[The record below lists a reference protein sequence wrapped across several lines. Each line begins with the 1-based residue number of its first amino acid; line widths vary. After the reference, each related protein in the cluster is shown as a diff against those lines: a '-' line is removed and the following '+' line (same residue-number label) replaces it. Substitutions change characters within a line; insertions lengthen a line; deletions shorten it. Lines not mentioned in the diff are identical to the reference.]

1 LVIDLQLAFFIVKQ
15 MIGFKTHTR
24 QSLRIIYLSLAVLC
38 LVSPTYPQHLFFD
51 ETQADSLLHLANSH
65 FKNKEYRE
73 AAKLYHQYQI
83 LRDSLQHVAVNQK
96 PDSLRAGYSTR
107 EMHETEH
114 LFGSVGL
121 NDERWQMFTVISLS
135 VLFIFVMGRYINA
148 ENKRKRTLMSQL
160 GRLESTALKAQMN
173 PHFIF
178 NSLNSIQSLIAN
190 DHQSEAMLYVSKF
203 SKLLRS
209 VMENSS
215 KNLITLQN
223 ELQNLKVYI
232 ELEFLR
238 LNFNLNYSIDVD
250 PALSVENEWVPPLI
264 IQPIVENSLWHGL
277 NRKDGSREL
286 AIRVEAE
293 GKFLKFAISDN
304 GIGRQAARN
313 VQTKSST
320 GIGLSATERRISLV
334 NESSGSDN
342 LLIEDITGPRGEPL
356 GTKVIFKVRRVA

>member
-1 LVIDLQLAFFIVKQ
+1 LVIDLQLASFIVKQ

-38 LVSPTYPQHLFFD
+38 PVSPTYPQHPFSG
-51 ETQADSLLHLANSH
+51 ETQADSLLHIANSY
-65 FKNKEYRE
+65 FKNEEYRE
-73 AAKLYHQYQI
+73 AAILYHRYHI
-83 LRDSLQHVAVNQK
+83 LRDSLQQVAVNLDPL
-96 PDSLRAGYSTR
+96 PDSLRASR
-107 EMHETEH
+107 EMQTTEQF
-114 LFGSVGL
+114 FGSVAL
-121 NDERWQMFTVISLS
+121 NDQRWQMFTVISLS
-135 VLFIFVMGRYINA
+135 VLFILVLGRYINA

-190 DHQSEAMLYVSKF
+190 DHQSDAMLYVSKF

-223 ELQNLKVYI
+223 ELQNLKFYI

-250 PALSVENEWVPPLI
+250 PAISADSEWVPPLI

-277 NRKDGSREL
+277 NGKDGAREL
-286 AIRVEAE
+286 KIRVEAE

-320 GIGLSATERRISLV
+320 GIGLSATERRISLF
-334 NESSGSDN
+334 NENSGSDN
-342 LLIEDITGPRGEPL
+342 LWIEDVTDPGGEPL
-356 GTKVIFKVRRVA
+356 GTKVIFKVRRVV

>member
-1 LVIDLQLAFFIVKQ
+1 

-38 LVSPTYPQHLFFD
+38 FVSPTYPLHPFSG
-51 ETQADSLLHLANSH
+51 ETQADSLLHIANSH
-65 FKNKEYRE
+65 FENKEYRE
-73 AAKLYHQYQI
+73 AAVLYHQYQI
-83 LRDSLQHVAVNQK
+83 LRDSLQQVAVNQSPL
-96 PDSLRAGYSTR
+96 PDSPRAVFSTR
-107 EMHETEH
+107 EMQASEH
-114 LFGSVGL
+114 LFGSVAL
-121 NDERWQMFTVISLS
+121 NDQRWQMFTVISLS
-135 VLFIFVMGRYINA
+135 VLFILVLGRYINA
-148 ENKRKRTLMSQL
+148 ENKRNRTLMSQL
-160 GRLESTALKAQMN
+160 GHLESTALKAQMN

-190 DHQSEAMLYVSKF
+190 DHQSDAMLYVSKF

-223 ELQNLKVYI
+223 ELQSLKFYI

-250 PALSVENEWVPPLI
+250 PAISADNEWVPPLI
-264 IQPIVENSLWHGL
+264 VQPIVENSLWHGL

-286 AIRVEAE
+286 KIRVEAE

-304 GIGRQAARN
+304 GIGRQAARS
-313 VQTKSST
+313 VQTKPST
-320 GIGLSATERRISLV
+320 GIGLSATERRISLF
-334 NESSGSDN
+334 NENSGSDN
-342 LLIEDITGPRGEPL
+342 FWIEDVTGPRGEPL